1 MVKEELYINGENVE
15 LLESLNPNLTFNIAD
30 IANPDQRKAD
40 FSKTITLPASKK
52 INKIFEHIFDVN
64 TDLQTFNPN
73 LRTDVVYLVNG
84 EVQLDGY
91 LQIKSIKNNNKEINY
106 ECVIIGRVG
115 NFFSELQE
123 QELTDL
129 DFSSL
134 NHTYTKANQVATWN
148 FPLTTDYCYPMIN
161 YDINYGGLTT
171 SENWSVTDF
180 FPAIK
185 VKKYIDTIFSSIG
198 YTYTSSF
205 FTSSYFNTLIIP
217 FSSKDFKLSESA
229 INNLIFS
236 ASNPKF
242 LGTGTGSSN
251 SFNGVYDD
259 TTTFQSDTIVN
270 QTEAYD
276 AGGVYDNTTGVFTAG
291 SAAYYN
297 INCMAQLQ
305 GEFNSPIPSPTVGT
319 QYTLVSD
326 IHGKIKLNKYNS
338 SGGFISTID
347 EQFFGIQGSNTPVNP
362 NTTITT
368 SSNPT
373 TSSNEYYVGSL
384 INPAYVII
392 DNLNNASTP
401 NKFYVSANNI
411 YLNSGEKVKLV
422 VEYECRGND
431 IKLST
436 NINFNFNQ
444 SNVFWKDSGN
454 NLYDARSFGL
464 NILSSYFNNEIVN
477 STYVEGSNID
487 MSSSIPAKVKQRD
500 FIKSLVNMF
509 NLYIQPNP
517 DDEKDLIIEPR
528 DDFYNND
535 VIDWSGKIDKSK
547 DIEFLP
553 MGALNSKEY
562 LYTYKKDNDYY
573 NNLYY
578 NTWDEVYGQADFIIN
593 NDFLKA
599 EHKTEVIFS
608 PTPSVGQSWYDRV
621 IPTIIKFDDKN
632 GVQRTEANIRILQ
645 WGGLK
650 STDQQWLH
658 VDSSA
663 DTIKTDYPYAG
674 MYNDPYSPSED
685 IGFNLT
691 NEIYWSNV
699 FNNVITF
706 SNNNLY
712 NKYYKKFIEEIT
724 DTNSKIV
731 NAYFYLTPSDI
742 TNLSFRKQYYFEGQY
757 FRLNKVENYNPSNPI
772 TKCEFLKIKEATVF
786 SPSTQTSHGGNQTIS
801 GKRTP
806 TFGQGTGTLTNGN
819 SVGNRGVTTTGSDN
833 YVSGTVEGATI
844 SGSNNS
850 VFSGAKNVIIQG
862 DGNTVESGVKNVQL
876 INSNNQTVTQS
887 NIMYIN
893 DEIQGTGSFETV
905 NTNFIPNEN
914 IKTYLIDTQGGNV
927 TASFAAVYGTSFPYF
942 PHVGKIWTFKKL
954 HSQHQAIVD
963 ATGLLT
969 TIDGN
974 STYTLSSNN
983 DSVTM
988 MWDGQQF
995 NII

>member
-1 MVKEELYINGENVE
+1 MVKEELYINGQNVE
-15 LLESLNPNLTFNIAD
+15 LLGSLNPNLTFNIAD
-30 IANPDQRKAD
+30 IANPEQRKAD

-73 LRTDVVYLVNG
+73 LRTDVIYLVNG

-91 LQIKSIKNNNKEINY
+91 LQLKSVKNKDGLIVY
-106 ECVIIGRVG
+106 ECVIIGRIG
-115 NFFSELQE
+115 NFFTELQE

-129 DFSSL
+129 DMSSL
-134 NHTYTKANQVATWN
+134 NHSYTKANQVATWN
-148 FPLTTDYCYPMIN
+148 LPLTTDYVYPMIN
-161 YDINYGGLTT
+161 YDINYGGMAF
-171 SENWSVTDF
+171 SEEWTVTDF

-185 VKKYIDTIFSSIG
+185 VKKYIDAIFSSIG
-198 YTYTSSF
+198 YTFTSTF
-205 FTSSYFNTLIIP
+205 FDSSYFNTLIIP

-236 ASNPKF
+236 ANNPKF
-242 LGTGTGSSN
+242 LGTGTGSS
-251 SFNGVYDD
+251 SPFNGVYDD

-276 AGGVYDNTTGVFTAG
+276 AGGVYDNTTGVFTASSG
-291 SAAYYN
+291 GYYN
-297 INCMAQLQ
+297 LNCMAQVQ
-305 GEFNSPIPSPTVGT
+305 GEFNSPIASPTVGT
-319 QYTLVSD
+319 QYTLMSD

-338 SGGFISTID
+338 SNVFISTID

-368 SSNPT
+368 ASNPT
-373 TSSNEYYVGSL
+373 TSSTEYYVGSL
-384 INPAYVII
+384 YNPAYVEI
-392 DNLNNASTP
+392 DNINNASTP

-411 YLNSGEKVKLV
+411 YLNTGEKVKLEV
-422 VEYECRGND
+422 DYECRGND
-431 IKLST
+431 LRLST

-464 NILSSYFNNEIVN
+464 NIISSYFNNEVVN
-477 STYVEGSNID
+477 STYVEGSTID

-528 DDFYNND
+528 DDFYNNE
-535 VIDWSGKIDKSK
+535 VIDWSSKIDKSK

-562 LYTYKKDNDYY
+562 LYTYKQDNDYY
-573 NNLYY
+573 NDLYY

-599 EHKTEVIFS
+599 EHKTEIIFS

-621 IPTIIKFDDKN
+621 IPTIIKFDDKD

-645 WGGLK
+645 WGGMK
-650 STDQQWLH
+650 DTDQQWLH
-658 VDSSA
+658 RDSSGV
-663 DTIKTDYPYAG
+663 TFKTQYPYSG
-674 MYNDPYSPSED
+674 MYDDPYSPTED
-685 IGFNLT
+685 IGFNLS
-691 NEIYWSNV
+691 NEIYWANV

-731 NAYFYLTPSDI
+731 NGYFYLTPSDI
-742 TNLSFRKQYYFEGQY
+742 SNLSFRKQYYFEGQY
-757 FRLNKVENYNPSNPI
+757 FRLNKVENYNPINPI

-786 SPSTQTSHGGNQTIS
+786 SASTQTSHGGTQTL
-801 GKRTP
+801 GGRRTP
-806 TFGQGTGTLTNGN
+806 TFGQGNGTATNGN
-819 SVGNRGVTTTGSDN
+819 SIGNRGITTNGSGN
-833 YVSGTVEGATI
+833 YVSGSVQGVNIT
-844 SGSNNS
+844 GSNNS
-850 VFSGAKNVIIQG
+850 IFSGARNVIIQG
-862 DGNTVESGVKNVQL
+862 DGNTVKSGLKNVQL
-876 INSNNQTVTQS
+876 INSNNQTVTES
-887 NIMYIN
+887 NVMYVN
-893 DEIQGTGSFETV
+893 DEIQGSGSFETRDAD
-905 NTNFIPNEN
+905 FIANEN
-914 IKTYLIDTQGGNV
+914 IRTYLIDTAGGNV
-927 TASFAAVYGTSFPYF
+927 LARFSSSYGTTNGL

-954 HSQHQAIVD
+954 HSAHQAVID
-963 ATGLLT
+963 ATAIPAL
-969 TIDGN
+969 IDGN
-974 STYTLSSNN
+974 STYTLSANN

>member
-1 MVKEELYINGENVE
+1 M
-15 LLESLNPNLTFNIAD
+15 
-30 IANPDQRKAD
+30 
-40 FSKTITLPASKK
+40 PASKK

-73 LRTDVVYLVNG
+73 LRTDVIYLVNG

-91 LQIKSIKNNNKEINY
+91 LQLKSVKNKDGLIVY
-106 ECVIIGRVG
+106 ECVIIGRIG
-115 NFFSELQE
+115 NFFTELQE

-129 DFSSL
+129 DMSSL
-134 NHTYTKANQVATWN
+134 NHSYTKANQVASWN
-148 FPLTTDYCYPMIN
+148 LPLTTDYVYPMVN
-161 YDINYGGLTT
+161 YDINYGGLGF
-171 SENWSVTDF
+171 SEEWTVTDF

-185 VKKYIDTIFSSIG
+185 VKKYIDAIFSSIG
-198 YTYTSSF
+198 YTFTSTF
-205 FTSSYFNTLIIP
+205 FNSSYFNTLIIP
-217 FSSKDFKLSESA
+217 FSSKDFKLSETA

-236 ASNPKF
+236 ANNPKF
-242 LGTGTGSSN
+242 LATGTGSS
-251 SFNGVYDD
+251 SPFNGVYDD
-259 TTTFQSDTIVN
+259 TTTFQSDTIIN

-276 AGGVYDNTTGVFTAG
+276 VGGVYDNTTGVFTASSG
-291 SAAYYN
+291 GYYN
-297 INCMAQLQ
+297 LNCMAQVQ
-305 GEFNSPIPSPTVGT
+305 GEFNSPIASPTVGT
-319 QYTLVSD
+319 QYTLMSD

-338 SGGFISTID
+338 SGVFISTID

-368 SSNPT
+368 ASNPT
-373 TSSNEYYVGSL
+373 TSSTQYYVGSL
-384 INPAYVII
+384 YNPAYVEI
-392 DNLNNASTP
+392 DNINNASTP

-411 YLNSGEKVKLV
+411 YLNTGEKVKLEV
-422 VEYECRGND
+422 DYECRGND
-431 IKLST
+431 LRLST

-464 NILSSYFNNEIVN
+464 NIISSYFNNEVVN
-477 STYVEGSNID
+477 STYVEGSTID

-528 DDFYNND
+528 DDFYNNNI
-535 VIDWSGKIDKSK
+535 IDWSSKIDKSK
-547 DIEFLP
+547 DIDIQP

-562 LYTYKKDNDYY
+562 LYTYKQDNDYY
-573 NNLYY
+573 NDLYY

-599 EHKTEVIFS
+599 EHKTEIIFS

-621 IPTIIKFDDKN
+621 IPTIIKFDDKD

-645 WGGLK
+645 WGGMK
-650 STDQQWLH
+650 DTDQQWLH
-658 VDSSA
+658 SDSSGV
-663 DTIKTDYPYAG
+663 TFKTQYPYSG
-674 MYNDPYSPSED
+674 MYDDPYTPTED

-691 NEIYWSNV
+691 NEIYWANV

-731 NAYFYLTPSDI
+731 NGYFYLTPSDI
-742 TNLSFRKQYYFEGQY
+742 SNLSFRKQYYFEGQY

-786 SPSTQTSHGGNQTIS
+786 SASTQTSHGGTQTL
-801 GKRTP
+801 GGRGTP
-806 TFGQGTGTLTNGN
+806 TFGQGNGTATNGN
-819 SVGNRGVTTTGSDN
+819 SIGNRGITTTGSGN
-833 YVSGTVEGATI
+833 YVSGSVQGVNIT
-844 SGSNNS
+844 GSNNS
-850 VFSGAKNVIIQG
+850 IFSGARNVIIQG
-862 DGNTVESGVKNVQL
+862 DGNTVKSGLKNVQL
-876 INSNNQTVTQS
+876 INSNNQTVTES
-887 NIMYIN
+887 NVMYIN
-893 DEIQGTGSFETV
+893 DEIQGSGSFETRDAD
-905 NTNFIPNEN
+905 FIANEN
-914 IKTYLIDTQGGNV
+914 IRTYLIDTAGGSV
-927 TASFAAVYGTSFPYF
+927 LARFSSSYGTTNGL
-942 PHVGKIWTFKKL
+942 PHVGKTWTFKKI
-954 HSQHQAIVD
+954 HSANQAVID
-963 ATGLLT
+963 ATAIPAL
-969 TIDGN
+969 IDGN
-974 STYTLSSNN
+974 STYTLTSNN

>member
-1 MVKEELYINGENVE
+1 MIKEELYINGENVE
-15 LLESLNPNLTFNIAD
+15 LLDSLNPNLTFNIAD

-64 TDLQTFNPN
+64 IDLQTFNPN
-73 LRTDVVYLVNG
+73 LRTDVIYLVNG

-91 LQIKSIKNNNKEINY
+91 LQLKSVKNNDGVINY
-106 ECVIIGRVG
+106 DCVIIGRIG
-115 NFFSELQE
+115 NFFTELQD

-129 DFSSL
+129 NLSSL
-134 NHTYTKANQVATWN
+134 NHTYTKANQLGTWN
-148 FPLTTDYCYPMIN
+148 LPLTTDYCYPMIN
-161 YDINYGGLTT
+161 YDINYGGLTS
-171 SENWSVTDF
+171 SESWNVTDF
-180 FPAIK
+180 FPAVK
-185 VKKYIDTIFSSIG
+185 VKKYLDDIFSSIG

-205 FTSSYFNTLIIP
+205 LTSSYFNTLIVP

-236 ASNPKF
+236 AYNPKF
-242 LGTGTGSSN
+242 LGSGTGSSS

-270 QTEAYD
+270 QTESYD
-276 AGGVYDNTTGVFTAG
+276 VGGVYNNTTGVFTVS

-297 INCMAQLQ
+297 VNCMVQVQ
-305 GEFNSPIPSPTVGT
+305 GVYNAPSSSPTSGS

-326 IHGKIKLNKYNS
+326 IHGRIKLNKYNS

-347 EQFFGIQGSNTPVNP
+347 EQFFGIQGSSTPVNP
-362 NTTITT
+362 NATITT
-368 SSNPT
+368 SSTPT
-373 TSSNEYYVGSL
+373 TSSTEYYVGSL
-384 INPAYVII
+384 NAPAYVEI
-392 DNLNNASTP
+392 DNINNTSTP
-401 NKFYVSANNI
+401 NKFYVSANNV
-411 YLNSGEKVKLV
+411 YLNSGEQIKLI

-431 IKLST
+431 LKLFN
-436 NINFNFNQ
+436 NINFNQNQ

-464 NILSSYFNNEIVN
+464 NVLSSYFNNEVVN
-477 STYVEGSNID
+477 STYVEGSTID
-487 MSSSIPAKVKQRD
+487 MNSAIPAKIKQRD
-500 FIKSLVNMF
+500 FIKSLINMF
-509 NLYIQPNP
+509 NLYVQPNP
-517 DDEKDLIIEPR
+517 ENEKDLIIEPR
-528 DDFYNND
+528 DDFYNNN
-535 VIDWSGKIDKSK
+535 VIDWSSKIDKSK

-573 NNLYY
+573 NDLYY
-578 NTWDEVYGQADFIIN
+578 NTWNEVYGQADFIVN

-621 IPTIIKFDDKN
+621 LPTIIKFDDKD

-658 VDSSA
+658 NDSNG
-663 DTIKTDYPYAG
+663 DTIKTNYPYAG
-674 MYNDPYSPSED
+674 MYNDPYSPTED

-731 NAYFYLTPSDI
+731 NAYFYLTPSDVS
-742 TNLSFRKQYYFEGQY
+742 NLSFRKQYYFEGQY

-786 SPSTQTSHGGNQTIS
+786 TGSTQTSHGGTQTLS
-801 GKRTP
+801 GRRTP
-806 TFGQGTGTLTNGN
+806 TFGQGNGTLTNGN
-819 SVGNRGVTTTGSDN
+819 SVGNINVNAVGSDN
-833 YVSGTVEGATI
+833 YISGNVQGVTVT
-844 SGSNNS
+844 GSNNN
-850 VFSGAKNVIIQG
+850 VFSSARNVIIQG
-862 DGNTVESGVKNVQL
+862 SGNTVKSGVQNVQL

-887 NIMYIN
+887 NVMYIN
-893 DEIQGTGSFETV
+893 DEIQGSGSFETIAED
-905 NTNFIPNEN
+905 FIPNEN
-914 IKTYLIDTQGGNV
+914 IRTYLVDTQIDSI
-927 TASFAAVYGTSFPYF
+927 TARFAAVYGTSFPYF

-954 HSQHQAIVD
+954 HSTNQVIISA
-963 ATGLLT
+963 GLLNT
-969 TIDGN
+969 TIDG
-974 STYTLSSNN
+974 SATHTLTSNN
-983 DSVTM
+983 DSVTI